1 MLKLPH
7 YRQIL
12 RPILVYGALKL
23 PHYRQILRP
32 ILVCGAVACLI
43 LGAMGWRYASSA
55 AAQSSAGHWVKV
67 TRQQFQ
73 QPLVLQGV
81 VVPAQTID
89 VLAPTDG
96 TIVKIHAKTGDIV
109 MKGQRL
115 LEIDASE
122 ARSQLYEA
130 EAATIRGE
138 HEASTMNESS
148 NSELRAAI
156 RRNALQRGT
165 AAQLDQRTAE
175 TRALF
180 EHGVVARSE
189 LESVENEQ
197 RNAHDQLA
205 SSEEEMAAIRK
216 KFSPEMLRATKLELL
231 IKRNKLDSLKKKL
244 NQLVVVAPISGILL
258 APPAGD
264 ASRGGESKDFRQGS
278 PVTGRDVLYSI
289 GELKATFVRMSV
301 NEGDL
306 GKIQTGQAAQIRLK
320 SLPDTSLDG
329 TVEYVSVLAKRNGS
343 GGERSGGGGGSE
355 FDALVRIN
363 ETSSALTKDSGNK
376 VYFGASAEISV
387 VRELNGVAF
396 ELPISAIRWDSA
408 NRPFAWVSE
417 KDNDSAN
424 GPFAWI
430 FAWLREK
437 NKVHKVRRSLEIIE
451 MAADRAIARTGVN
464 EHEEVWVEGA
474 VAAESAS
481 ASASAAASSRPLAW
495 LRDLFKVT
503 NDDDS

>member
-7 YRQIL
+7 YRQI
-12 RPILVYGALKL
+12 P
-23 PHYRQILRP
+23 RP

-43 LGAMGWRYASSA
+43 LGATGWLYAGSA

-96 TIVKIHAKTGDIV
+96 TIVKIHARTGDIV
-109 MKGQRL
+109 TKGQRL

-122 ARSQLYEA
+122 TRSQLYEA
-130 EAATIRGE
+130 EAATIRSE
-138 HEASTMNESS
+138 QEARALNESS
-148 NSELRAAI
+148 NSELRAAL
-156 RRNALQRGT
+156 RRNAMQRGM
-165 AAQLDQRTAE
+165 AVQLDQRTVE

-216 KFSPEMLRATKLELL
+216 KFSPEMSRAAKLELL
-231 IKRNKLDSLKKKL
+231 VKRNRLDSLKKKL

-258 APPAGD
+258 APPAAD

-289 GELKATFVRMSV
+289 GELNATFVRMSV
-301 NEGDL
+301 NEGDV
-306 GKIQTGQAAQIRLK
+306 GKLRTGQAAQIRLK
-320 SLPDTSLDG
+320 ALPDTSLDG
-329 TVEYVSVLAKRNGS
+329 TVEYVSVLAKRNGT
-343 GGERSGGGGGSE
+343 GGERSAGGGSE

-363 ETSSALTKDSGNK
+363 ETSSALSKDSGNK

-396 ELPISAIRWDSA
+396 ELPVSAIRWDSA
-408 NRPFAWVSE
+408 NRPFAWV
-417 KDNDSAN
+417 
-424 GPFAWI
+424 
-430 FAWLREK
+430 REK
-437 NKVHKVRRSLEIIE
+437 SNARKVRRSLEIVE

-474 VAAESAS
+474 AAAESAS
-481 ASASAAASSRPLAW
+481 ASSRPLAW

-503 NDDDS
+503 DDGDY